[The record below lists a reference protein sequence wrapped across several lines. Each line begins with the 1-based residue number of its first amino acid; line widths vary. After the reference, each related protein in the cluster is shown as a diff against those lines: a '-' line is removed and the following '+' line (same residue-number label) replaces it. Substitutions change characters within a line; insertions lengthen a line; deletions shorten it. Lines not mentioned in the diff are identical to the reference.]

1 MKKFKKAKKN
11 KAIQAVQPV
20 KQMQATKT
28 TKEIEKLTIEDL
40 LAEKKINVK
49 SNWYYDST
57 VLGKRIDYERINPSK
72 VMDIVQEVSDN
83 ERDLYSA
90 NLYLIYLSVPMFRN
104 KALQEK
110 HEIKGNPYE
119 VIEPIF
125 KHDVLDITN
134 FGAQI
139 LSAYGFTQ
147 QRLDEVKK

>member
-1 MKKFKKAKKN
+1 MKKFKKTKKN
-11 KAIQAVQPV
+11 KTMQAVQTV
-20 KQMQATKT
+20 QAIKT
-28 TKEIEKLTIEDL
+28 SKEIEKLTIEDL
-40 LAEKKINVK
+40 LADKKVNVK
-49 SNWYYDST
+49 TNWYYDST

-119 VIEPIF
+119 VVEPIF